1 MKKILKNF
9 AESLISRD
17 QMKKIKGG
25 CESGTCDVS
34 ITCSSGSK
42 TISCGGSNGKCKSSN
57 NEVPEWVQ
65 CDNDSKVY
73 C

>member
-25 CESGTCDVS
+25 CEAGCRSKKCTAYGDASGEKSCTSTGSGTVS
-34 ITCSSGSK
+34 DLCVYECPVLGSD
-42 TISCGGSNGKCKSSN
+42 CG
-57 NEVPEWVQ
+57 
-65 CDNDSKVY
+65 
-73 C
+73 